1 MSDESQIEIPPSFI
15 ALFVEPGRIKPN
27 ASRAEIQQRY
37 EFCEDLAGM
46 LTETAQSRLW
56 ELGITESDVL
66 ARIRGGLLAGEAGV
80 NAVEAEWVTRRL
92 AELLGWAIPTQPDSS
107 D

>member
-1 MSDESQIEIPPSFI
+1 
-15 ALFVEPGRIKPN
+15 
-27 ASRAEIQQRY
+27 
-37 EFCEDLAGM
+37 
-46 LTETAQSRLW
+46 
-56 ELGITESDVL
+56 VL

-80 NAVEAEWVTRRL
+80 NAAEAEWVTRRL